1 MLLVR
6 AQIIIIIN
14 IYIYIYIILLCTS
27 DTIFYYVCMMYGL
40 VCILYNMR
48 VTVFI
53 GSMCLCVSTRMC
65 VLCKCEYSM
74 DDLCVLYAYY

>member
-1 MLLVR
+1 MYER
-6 AQIIIIIN
+6 
-14 IYIYIYIILLCTS
+14 YYILLC
-27 DTIFYYVCMMYGL
+27 MYD

-65 VLCKCEYSM
+65 VCKCEYSM